1 MLGHGASQLTGRI
14 GKGSGTPV
22 DGIAVGHAPAP
33 GGTVG
38 GERGVGLGQVG
49 SVGVKQ
55 ACCRSCA
62 VESFGGRGGRWRVP
76 AGVWVGWRVEGRR
89 RRCPCPPLRG
99 RLGLSG
105 RCLAGSPTAQPTS
118 ERGGTPPRLFAIA
131 RSNFAR
137 YRGVRCQIDSAIAA
151 TSAATVSTM
160 RPVISP
166 SSAKNPIIAMV
177 LSRTRRYI
185 WSSVSCFLMPL
196 ESAESSRA

>member
-49 SVGVKQ
+49 SVGVKRV
-55 ACCRSCA
+55 ADRVRWSLSGDG
-62 VESFGGRGGRWRVP
+62 VGDGVSPRGVGGMEGGGVGAEDARG
-76 AGVWVGWRVEGRR
+76 
-89 RRCPCPPLRG
+89 PPLRG
-99 RLGLSG
+99 RLGWSG

-166 SSAKNPIIAMV
+166 SSAKDPIIAMV